1 MKIKADIDYGFDE
14 KPRAIVRFM
23 GKRRNI
29 YPVLSKSMQKK
40 VNSSYEFEEVLTIS
54 KVAFKSVFEWELLL
68 KEIMDKLRPDLK
80 VIAEV

>member
-14 KPRAIVRFM
+14 KPRAIVRFF
-23 GKRRNI
+23 GKRADI

-40 VNSSYEFEEVLTIS
+40 VNGSYEFEEVLTIS
-54 KVAFKSVFEWELLL
+54 KPAFKSIFAWELVI

>member
-1 MKIKADIDYGFDE
+1 MKIKANIDYGFDE
-14 KPRAIVRFM
+14 KPRAIVRFF
-23 GKRRNI
+23 GKKADI

-54 KVAFKSVFEWELLL
+54 KPTFKSLFKFELRIQ
-68 KEIMDKLRPDLK
+68 EIMIQLRPDLK

>member
-23 GKRRNI
+23 GARKDI
-29 YPVLSKSMQKK
+29 YPALSKSMQKK

-54 KVAFKSVFEWELLL
+54 KPAFKSVFAWELIIQD
-68 KEIMDKLRPDLK
+68 IMNKLRPDLK